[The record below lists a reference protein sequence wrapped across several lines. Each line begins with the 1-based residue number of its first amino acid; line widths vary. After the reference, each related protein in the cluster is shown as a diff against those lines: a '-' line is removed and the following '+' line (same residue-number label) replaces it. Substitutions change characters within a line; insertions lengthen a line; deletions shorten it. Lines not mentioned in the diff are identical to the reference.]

1 MASGKNG
8 RVTDIHEQGVALVE
22 TGFAL
27 IRDYLRKNIRVTL
40 RTGEQ
45 WLNKQLTNERIEQL
59 ARDGYQ
65 RVAPLKPANYL
76 KLVPAGTIDEVVSQ
90 GCAIGDETARL
101 DYTRRL
107 VSVGIHAAVQSL
119 SDMPLQTLLDGM
131 KISEDQVRQITAP
144 ALARGA
150 TILIE
155 QGVLEPFIQWVL
167 DDFYQSEAC
176 KAAIEKIN
184 G

>member
-1 MASGKNG
+1 
-8 RVTDIHEQGVALVE
+8 
-22 TGFAL
+22 
-27 IRDYLRKNIRVTL
+27 
-40 RTGEQ
+40 
-45 WLNKQLTNERIEQL
+45 
-59 ARDGYQ
+59 
-65 RVAPLKPANYL
+65 
-76 KLVPAGTIDEVVSQ
+76 
-90 GCAIGDETARL
+90 
-101 DYTRRL
+101 
-107 VSVGIHAAVQSL
+107 
-119 SDMPLQTLLDGM
+119 MPLQTLLDGM

-150 TILIE
+150 AVLIE

>member
-1 MASGKNG
+1 
-8 RVTDIHEQGVALVE
+8 
-22 TGFAL
+22 
-27 IRDYLRKNIRVTL
+27 
-40 RTGEQ
+40 
-45 WLNKQLTNERIEQL
+45 
-59 ARDGYQ
+59 
-65 RVAPLKPANYL
+65 
-76 KLVPAGTIDEVVSQ
+76 
-90 GCAIGDETARL
+90 
-101 DYTRRL
+101 
-107 VSVGIHAAVQSL
+107 
-119 SDMPLQTLLDGM
+119 M

-150 TILIE
+150 AVLIE